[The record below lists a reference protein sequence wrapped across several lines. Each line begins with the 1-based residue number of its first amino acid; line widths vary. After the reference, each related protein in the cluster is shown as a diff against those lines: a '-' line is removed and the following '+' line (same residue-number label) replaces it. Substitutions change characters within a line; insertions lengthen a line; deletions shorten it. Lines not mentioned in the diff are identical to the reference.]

1 MRIYKVMAMLTFLSS
16 TFSCHK
22 AAAQLSGQVGEF
34 ELLPQRVY
42 ANPALQPAGKFNFGI
57 PALSGIY
64 AEHSNNW
71 FRPARDLAASNAGV
85 VRIDGASVLNN
96 IDKEALTMGGMGVE
110 LLHAGVKFGKHY
122 VHFRAAEKARFE
134 VAIPRDVFV
143 LGVYGNTGHSQFEN
157 NTANL
162 SDLRV
167 NGIHYREYVL
177 GYSIDLDKWQVGLTA
192 KYLYGMESISTAES
206 GLKLHTDQTTY
217 EMQSSGSFLVNTSGI
232 YGAFSDDGDPIHENR
247 GRYAMGLNNT
257 GFGADVGAVY
267 KPTEKLSVN
276 LAVNDLGFI
285 SWRTD
290 IANYGTSDA
299 SFAFNGVD
307 LTDFIFSTGSEF
319 DEGLDTEVEQLLT
332 DLEDVYGFERTTS
345 TFRTNLNGFARL
357 AASYDVVDT
366 KIGKGKV
373 WANGMRGLGE
383 FGLPLRISAGYNQI
397 FWNKIEA
404 SLHITNQQGAGTFFG
419 GGIVM
424 MGGPFQLWCMVE
436 SLRVASL
443 TRVKIT
449 DANQETTS
457 SIIYPE
463 NAGDLRL
470 HFGMNL
476 VFAGKDSKQSARPMV
491 R

>member
-1 MRIYKVMAMLTFLSS
+1 MTTYKTRIGFFIICS
-16 TFSCHK
+16 TLICQQ
-22 AAAQLSGQVGEF
+22 AGAQMSGQIGEF

-42 ANPALQPAGKFNFGI
+42 ANPAFQPAGKFNFGI
-57 PALSGIY
+57 PALSGMY

-71 FRPARDLAASNAGV
+71 FRPARDLASGESGA

-96 IDKEALTMGGMGVE
+96 IDDEALMMGGMGVE

-122 VHFRAAEKARFE
+122 VHFRAAERARFE
-134 VAIPRDVFV
+134 LAIPRDVFV

-162 SDLRV
+162 SNLRV
-167 NGIHYREYVL
+167 NGVHYREYVL
-177 GYSIDLDKWQVGLTA
+177 GYSIDLEKWQVGITA
-192 KYLYGMESISTAES
+192 KYLYGMECISTAES

-217 EMQSSGSFLVNTSGI
+217 AMQTSGSFLVNTSGI
-232 YGAFSDDGDPIHENR
+232 YGAFSDDGDAIHQNM
-247 GRYAMGLNNT
+247 GRYVMGLNNN
-257 GFGADVGAVY
+257 GFGADIGGVY
-267 KPTEKLSVN
+267 KPMDKLTVN

-285 SWRTD
+285 TWRTD
-290 IANYGTSDA
+290 IANYGTNDA

-319 DEGLDTEVEQLLT
+319 DSGLDAEVEQLLN
-332 DLEDVYGFERTTS
+332 DLEEVYGFERTTS

-357 AASYDVVDT
+357 GASYEVLDN
-366 KIGKGKV
+366 KLGKGKV

-383 FGLPLRISAGYNQI
+383 FGLPLRISAGYNQM
-397 FWNKIEA
+397 FWKKIEA
-404 SLHITNQQGAGTFFG
+404 SLHITNQQGAGTFYG

-436 SLRVASL
+436 SLRAASL
-443 TRVKIT
+443 TRVNIT
-449 DANQETTS
+449 DAGQQNS
-457 SIIYPE
+457 STIVYPE

-476 VFAGKDSKQSARPMV
+476 VFAAKDSKKASRPMV